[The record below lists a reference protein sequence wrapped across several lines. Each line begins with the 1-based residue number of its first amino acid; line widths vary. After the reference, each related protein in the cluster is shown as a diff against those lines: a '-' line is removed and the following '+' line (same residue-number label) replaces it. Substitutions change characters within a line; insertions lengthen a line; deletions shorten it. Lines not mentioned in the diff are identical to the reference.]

1 MKIFEILYYYY
12 FSFYLRVDD
21 EPHAMTVFALSIS
34 EALLINFIAQMIA
47 VRFYCYFISKW
58 PMLGVC
64 VVMLV
69 FNYFLF
75 IKSGISKKIVKNQSP
90 IIYNKTFTKAFVIVF
105 FIITTS
111 FLFLGPILTKSML
124 EDCR

>member
-1 MKIFEILYYYY
+1 MKIFKILYYYY
-12 FSFYLRVDD
+12 FSFYLKVDD
-21 EPHAMTVFALSIS
+21 EPYSMTVFALSVS
-34 EALLINFIAQMIA
+34 EALLINFSAQMIS
-47 VRFYCYFISKW
+47 VHFYCYFISTW

-64 VVMLV
+64 AAMLT

-75 IKSGISKKIVKNQSP
+75 MKSGISKKIVKAQSP
-90 IIYNKTFTKAFVIVF
+90 IIYSKTATKAFVIIF

-124 EDCR
+124 ESCR